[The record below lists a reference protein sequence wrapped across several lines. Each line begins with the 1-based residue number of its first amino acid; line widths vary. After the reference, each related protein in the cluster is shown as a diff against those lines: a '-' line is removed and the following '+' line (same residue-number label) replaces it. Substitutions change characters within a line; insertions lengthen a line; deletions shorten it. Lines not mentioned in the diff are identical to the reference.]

1 MTEAANKTPPRPTP
15 KTADRTPSVT
25 KRARDAANDAGNRI
39 LEGVEANP
47 IAVLAGGIALG
58 LFAGAL
64 LPKTKR
70 EGDLLGA
77 LGSRLNNGA
86 VAAAKAART
95 AGAAELTAA
104 GLSRVNAN
112 DQINK
117 LIDAVIRALASAGA
131 AAKEAAVD
139 PAIAARPARRPR
151 TKTAKA

>member
-1 MTEAANKTPPRPTP
+1 MTEAATKTPPRPSA
-15 KTADRTPSVT
+15 KSAADRQPTVT
-25 KRARDAANDAGNRI
+25 KRARDAATDAGNRV
-39 LEGVEANP
+39 LEGVESNP

-58 LFAGAL
+58 LFAGAM

-70 EGDLLGA
+70 EGEVLGA
-77 LGSRLNNGA
+77 IGARLNSGA

-117 LIDAVIRALASAGA
+117 LIEAVIRALVTAGT

-139 PAIAARPARRPR
+139 PAAAAKPAR
-151 TKTAKA
+151 KAKYAKA